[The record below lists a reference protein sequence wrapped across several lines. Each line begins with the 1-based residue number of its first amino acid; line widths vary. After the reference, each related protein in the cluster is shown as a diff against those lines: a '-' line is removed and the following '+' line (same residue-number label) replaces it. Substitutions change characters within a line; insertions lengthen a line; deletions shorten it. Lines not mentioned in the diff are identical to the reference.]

1 MGLVVFFHLHKYL
14 PRSAGKAVLIGTA
27 VLGVMLPAVPANAQ
41 GLFDFFFGGYRRAPA
56 QQYVP
61 PQSNSYVDP
70 FFGQPGATE
79 RPISAGRSVA
89 YCVRLCDGHF
99 FPIQRVAGASPA
111 ELCKSFCP
119 AAKTKTFSGSAID
132 YAVAQDGTRY
142 EDLDNAF
149 VYRERT
155 VSGCTCNGKD
165 VFGLVQLDA
174 NSDPTLRPGDM
185 VATTDGI
192 VAFAGSK
199 RSGKEGNFTPV
210 RNYSGLSSDL
220 RRKLSETKVAP
231 PPAATRASDEQAATT
246 TGGPFDPRR
255 AQLSR

>member
-1 MGLVVFFHLHKYL
+1 MGLVVSFRFHQIL
-14 PRSAGKAVLIGTA
+14 PRSASKAVLIGAA
-27 VLGVMLPAVPANAQ
+27 VLGVALPAAPAGAQ
-41 GLFDFFFGGYRRAPA
+41 GLFDFFFGGGFRRAPS
-56 QQYVP
+56 QQYAP
-61 PQSNSYVDP
+61 PQSNSYADP
-70 FFGQPGATE
+70 YGQPGAGE
-79 RPISAGRSVA
+79 QRSAGTGRAVA

-99 FPIQRVAGASPA
+99 FPIQRVSGANPT

-132 YAVAQDGTRY
+132 YAVAQDGSRY

-192 VAFAGSK
+192 VAYAGSK
-199 RSGKEGNFTPV
+199 RSGKEANFTPV
-210 RNYSGLSSDL
+210 RNYSGLPSEL
-220 RRKLSETKVAP
+220 RRKLSETKVVP
-231 PPAATRASDEQAATT
+231 TPLPAATLDPQATT
-246 TGGPFDPRR
+246 TGGPSDPRR

>member
-1 MGLVVFFHLHKYL
+1 MGLVVFFRFHEIL
-14 PRSAGKAVLIGTA
+14 PRSASKAVLIGTA
-27 VLGVMLPAVPANAQ
+27 VLGVTLPAAPAGAE
-41 GLFDFFFGGYRRAPA
+41 GLFDFFFGGGFRREPT
-56 QQYVP
+56 QQYAP
-61 PQSNSYVDP
+61 PQSSSYVDP
-70 FFGQPGATE
+70 FFGQPGANEQPPVGT
-79 RPISAGRSVA
+79 GRSVA

-99 FPIQRVAGASPA
+99 FPIQRVSGASPA

-119 AAKTKTFSGSAID
+119 AAKTKTYSGTAID
-132 YAVAQDGTRY
+132 YAVAQDGSRY
-142 EDLDNAF
+142 GDLDNAF

-199 RSGKEGNFTPV
+199 RSGKEANFIPV
-210 RNYSGLSSDL
+210 RNHSGLSSDL
-220 RRKLSETKVAP
+220 RRKLSETKDRKSVV
-231 PPAATRASDEQAATT
+231 
-246 TGGPFDPRR
+246 
-255 AQLSR
+255 